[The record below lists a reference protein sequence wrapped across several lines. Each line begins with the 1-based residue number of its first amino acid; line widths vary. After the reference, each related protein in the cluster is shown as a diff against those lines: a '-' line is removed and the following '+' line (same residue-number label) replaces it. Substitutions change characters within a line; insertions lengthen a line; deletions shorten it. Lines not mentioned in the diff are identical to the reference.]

1 MDEGE
6 TMTAIHDSGRRV
18 SATGALLAGVS
29 RRRFLQT
36 TTALAAVAGGM
47 PLTACMSAAAQESID
62 EVIIAIGAD
71 TRVMDPDLDQGLSEM
86 YRLIFNTPVA
96 INAEGVPAPDLAESW
111 EYTDDLTLR
120 MKLRDDA
127 VWQDGEPLTAD
138 DFVYT
143 WERMNDPE
151 RESTNVQAF
160 SPWLKDVIAVDDYTV
175 EFQTIEPF
183 APALDE
189 LDGFWI
195 APRHYIEEVGDEAFG
210 LKPLGSGPYQ
220 VTEWQKDQFLALE
233 AADTWWGD
241 PQPFPKVRFVIIPDT
256 FTRAAALL
264 AGDVHVVSEPP
275 VAMVPQIES
284 SGKAYITR
292 SPEWRIQFIQFPHV
306 DTRKENTP
314 EIDNKLVRQAL
325 NYALDREA
333 IVTAVGQGNFN
344 VVPGPWFEGSWA
356 YPENADELGYHYDP
370 ERAKELLAEAGY
382 PDGFTL
388 YLGTSNG
395 FSLMDNELMQAT
407 VPYFQDIGLDVEFTS
422 LEWAAFDPARDEKQF
437 SAYYLGLFGNTDPH
451 GSPNQYMTSQ
461 GRARG
466 FYNTDPELEQVIW
479 DGAKI
484 IDFDERK
491 KYYQEV
497 VFPKILDVAPW
508 IFLWTPTT
516 IVAVD
521 NRIDYQTGPKS
532 FIEVM
537 QMKPAS

>member
-1 MDEGE
+1 MNEKSESGGVI
-6 TMTAIHDSGRRV
+6 ASGR
-18 SATGALLAGVS
+18 SGLS
-29 RRRFLQT
+29 RRRLLQT
-36 TTALAAVAGGM
+36 TAALTAVGGIGAVAVSGV
-47 PLTACMSAAAQESID
+47 AAAQEAID

-96 INAEGVPAPDLAESW
+96 IDDEGVPAPELAESW
-111 EYTDDLTLR
+111 EYTDDTTLR
-120 MKLRDDA
+120 MTLRQDA

-138 DFVYT
+138 DFVFT

-160 SPWLKDVIAVDDYTV
+160 TPWLADVVAIDDFTV
-175 EFQTIEPF
+175 EFQMIEPF

-189 LDGFWI
+189 LDSYWI

-220 VTEWQKDQFLALE
+220 VTEWQKDQFLALD
-233 AADTWWGD
+233 AAETWWGD
-241 PQPFPKVRFVIIPDT
+241 EPQPFPKVRFVIIPDT
-256 FTRAAALL
+256 FTRTAALL

-284 SGKAYITR
+284 SGRAYISR

-333 IVTAVGQGNFN
+333 IAEAVGQGNFE
-344 VVPGPWFEGSWA
+344 VVPGPWFNGNWA
-356 YPENADELGYHYDP
+356 YPDNAAELGYTYDP
-370 ERAKELLAEAGY
+370 ERARELLAEAGY

-395 FSLMDNELMQAT
+395 FSLMDNEMMQAT
-407 VPYFQDIGLDVEFTS
+407 VPYFQDIGLEVEFTS

-466 FYNTDPELEQVIW
+466 FYNTDPELEEVIW
-479 DGAKI
+479 EGAKI
-484 IDFDERK
+484 VDPEERAT
-491 KYYQEV
+491 YYHEV
-497 VFPKILDVAPW
+497 VFPKIIDVAPW
-508 IFLWTPTT
+508 IFLWTPLT

-521 NRIDYQTGPKS
+521 DRIEYEASPKS
-532 FIEVM
+532 YVEVM
-537 QMKPAS
+537 KMRPAS

>member
-1 MDEGE
+1 
-6 TMTAIHDSGRRV
+6 MTPRSTRITLGMN
-18 SATGALLAGVS
+18 
-29 RRRFLQT
+29 RRRLLQT
-36 TTALAAVAGGM
+36 TAAATAAIGARGSILA
-47 PLTACMSAAAQESID
+47 TSTAAQEAIE

-71 TRVMDPDLDQGLSEM
+71 TRVMDPDLDQGLNEM

-96 INAEGVPAPDLAESW
+96 IDDEGLAAPDLAESW
-111 EYTDDLTLR
+111 EFTDDTTLR
-120 MKLRDDA
+120 MALRQDA

-138 DFVYT
+138 DFVFT

-151 RESTNVQAF
+151 RESTNVQSF
-160 SPWLKDVIAVDDYTV
+160 SPWLADVVAIDDHTV
-175 EFQTIEPF
+175 EFQMSEPF

-195 APRHYIEEVGDEAFG
+195 APRHFIAEVGDEAFG
-210 LKPLGSGPYQ
+210 VKPLGSGPYR
-220 VTEWQKDQFLALE
+220 VVDWQKDQFLALE
-233 AADTWWGD
+233 AAETWWGE
-241 PQPFPKVRFVIIPDT
+241 PAQPFPKVRFVIIPDT
-256 FTRAAALL
+256 FTRTAALL
-264 AGDVHVVSEPP
+264 SGDVHVVSDPAP
-275 VAMVPQIES
+275 AMVPQIEG
-284 SGKAYITR
+284 SGAAYITR

-306 DTRKENTP
+306 DTRKDNTP

-325 NYALDREA
+325 NYAIDREA
-333 IVTAVGQGNFN
+333 IVNAVGQGNFE
-344 VVPGPWFEGSWA
+344 VVAGPWFNGSWA
-356 YPENADELGYHYDP
+356 YPENAEAMAYTYDP

-382 PDGFTL
+382 PEGFTL

-395 FSLMDNELMQAT
+395 FSLLDNELMQAT

-466 FYNTDPELEQVIW
+466 FYNTDPELEEVIW
-479 DGAKI
+479 EGAKI
-484 IDFDERK
+484 VDFEERK
-491 KYYQEV
+491 EYYQEV

-508 IFLWTPTT
+508 IFLWSPIT

-521 NRIDYQTGPKS
+521 DRIEYQTGPKS
-532 FIEVM
+532 YVEVM
-537 QMKPAS
+537 QMRPAE